1 MLKYETSDA
10 WWYESGEVR
19 FHADQDGKGILCR
32 VTFEF
37 LTDRLGSDPS
47 ASACLDK
54 ATAIYDGIT
63 ALVGD
68 KIQRGLFAPDGSV
81 IVTNDDRLS
90 TG

>member
-1 MLKYETSDA
+1 MAKYQTSDA
-10 WWYESGEVR
+10 WWYENNEVR
-19 FHADQDGKGILCR
+19 FHADRDGKEILCR

-47 ASACLDK
+47 AAGCLDK
-54 ATAIYDGIT
+54 ATANHDGIT

-68 KIQRGLFAPDGSV
+68 KIQRGLFATDGSV
-81 IVTNDDRLS
+81 LVTNNDRLS